1 MLAGV
6 VVFLLAVPAWAHT
19 EFESS
24 APADQ
29 ATVEAPVAEITVV
42 FTLPVAIVGN
52 GFEVLDPEGNVIS
65 PEVETSDDTVFKL
78 KLDQPLAGGEVGVRY
93 EVAAEDGHV
102 LAGGFSFTVTAS
114 ASTTTTSTT
123 ASPTTGEDV
132 STSSRPPTSSTIGM
146 TTSVT
151 DQGDGGGSFAP
162 LLIGVGVAVVG
173 GAGLYAGTRS
183 RS

>member
-1 MLAGV
+1 MLAGAIV
-6 VVFLLAVPAWAHT
+6 LLLASPAWAHT

-24 APADQ
+24 SPADQ
-29 ATVEAPVAEITVV
+29 ATVDAPVAETTVV
-42 FTLPVAIVGN
+42 FTLPVAVVGN
-52 GFEVLDPEGNVIS
+52 GFEVLDPQGNIIS

-78 KLDQPLAGGEVGVRY
+78 MLDKPLAGGEIGVRY

-114 ASTTTTSTT
+114 ASTTMTSTT
-123 ASPTTGEDV
+123 ASPTTVEDV
-132 STSSRPPTSSTIGM
+132 STSSRPPTSSTAGA
-146 TTSVT
+146 TTSVP
-151 DQGDGGGSFAP
+151 DQGVGGGSLAP
-162 LLIGVGVAVVG
+162 LLIGIGVAVVG